1 MLVFYALAPCSIIV
15 TCKSSPTC
23 ELTRAH
29 DAQGQSEHQWR
40 LIAILKQPFRLSEKM
55 VTGCTRVVWVRESG
69 APIRIA
75 TGESC
80 NSVCQNSATMVGF
93 PTLEVAEKIVSREDV
108 I

>member
-1 MLVFYALAPCSIIV
+1 MLVFHALAPCSIIV

-29 DAQGQSEHQWR
+29 DAQSNSEHQGR
-40 LIAILKQPFRLSEKM
+40 LIAVLKQSFRLSEKM
-55 VTGCTRVVWVRESG
+55 VTGCTWVVWVCESG

-80 NSVCQNSATMVGF
+80 NGVCQDSATMICF
-93 PTLEVAEKIVSREDV
+93 PTLEVAEEIVLGEDL

>member
-1 MLVFYALAPCSIIV
+1 MLVFHALAPCSIIV

-29 DAQGQSEHQWR
+29 DAQSNSEHQGR
-40 LIAILKQPFRLSEKM
+40 LIAMLKQSFRLSEEM
-55 VTGCTRVVWVRESG
+55 VTGCTWVVWVRESG

-80 NSVCQNSATMVGF
+80 NSVCQESATMVGF
-93 PTLEVAEKIVSREDV
+93 PTLEVVEEIVSREDL